1 MTVKY
6 LFTALALLFAVF
18 TASADPATEQLSA
31 QLANMQAFKTDFTQ
45 KITDEKGELLQEAS
59 GELIIQR
66 PRKLYWSTQQP
77 YQHLVVT
84 DGKVLWIYDIDLEQ
98 VSRQPFSDDLDQA
111 PALLLSGEIEQI
123 SKHYAV
129 STSMV
134 DNTLRFELHPK
145 KSGSV
150 FQRMTVDFNNKKLLG
165 MSLTDNFGQLTEIIF
180 SKLELNPQI
189 DPELFNFSPPEGLD
203 VIIDEP

>member
-1 MTVKY
+1 VKHIFTV
-6 LFTALALLFAVF
+6 LALLLAVCP
-18 TASADPATEQLSA
+18 ASADPATEQLNA
-31 QLANMQAFKTDFTQ
+31 QLANMQAFKTNFRQT
-45 KITDEKGELLQEAS
+45 ISDEKGELLQEAS

-84 DGKVLWIYDIDLEQ
+84 DGKTLWVYDIDLEQ
-98 VSRQPFSDDLDQA
+98 VSRQPFSDELDQA

-134 DNTLRFELHPK
+134 DSTLRFELLPK
-145 KSGSV
+145 KPGSV
-150 FQRMTVDFNNKKLLG
+150 FQRMTIDFNNKKLLG
-165 MSLTDNFGQLTEIIF
+165 MSLTDNFGQLTDIIF
-180 SKLELNPQI
+180 SELELNPEI

-203 VIIDEP
+203 VINDEP

>member
-1 MTVKY
+1 MKYIFTV
-6 LFTALALLFAVF
+6 LALLLAVF
-18 TASADPATEQLSA
+18 PASADPATEQLNA
-31 QLANMQAFKTDFTQ
+31 QLANMQAFKTHFRQT
-45 KITDEKGELLQEAS
+45 ISDEKGELLQEAS

-84 DGKVLWIYDIDLEQ
+84 DGKVLWVYDIDLEQ
-98 VSRQPFSDDLDQA
+98 VSRQPFSDELDQA

-134 DNTLRFELHPK
+134 DSTLRFELLPK
-145 KSGSV
+145 KPGSV
-150 FQRMTVDFNNKKLLG
+150 FQRMTIDFNNKKLLG

-180 SKLELNPQI
+180 SELELNPQI

-203 VIIDEP
+203 VIIDES

>member
-1 MTVKY
+1 VKY

-18 TASADPATEQLSA
+18 TASADPAAEQLNA
-31 QLANMQAFKTDFTQ
+31 QLANMQAFKTNFTQ

-66 PRKLYWSTQQP
+66 PRKLYWSTKHP

-98 VSRQPFSDDLDQA
+98 VSRQPFSDELDQA
-111 PALLLSGEIEQI
+111 PALLLSGEIAQI
-123 SKHYAV
+123 SKHYVV

-134 DNTLRFELHPK
+134 DNTLRFELLPK

-150 FQRMTVDFNNKKLLG
+150 FQRMTIDFNNKKLLG
-165 MSLTDNFGQLTEIIF
+165 MSLADNFGQLTEIIF

-189 DPELFNFSPPEGLD
+189 DPGLFNFSPPEGLD